1 MFLDDCAP
9 SSAANPISTLDTGRA
24 DREPSLD
31 DLLPVHEVR
40 MRQSITVRRLP
51 ETALAAAQ
59 SLAGEHTPFAWL
71 SRMPRRLGSA
81 PPSRRGAHGGVPVL
95 DRSGQR
101 VLVGLVGRLGD
112 VDATLRPARSIDE
125 LRRFADEGGCRIA
138 FEVRAR
144 PGLGKS
150 SRLTAELR
158 ISAVDEAAERL
169 LRARWRV
176 IGLAAHVAVRSF
188 LGAVRQHVESAIH

>member
-9 SSAANPISTLDTGRA
+9 SSAATPLSTLDTGRA

-31 DLLPVHEVR
+31 DLLPVYEVR
-40 MRQSITVRRLP
+40 MRQSITVRRPP
-51 ETALAAAQ
+51 EAALAAAQ
-59 SLAGEHTPFAWL
+59 MLAGEHTPFGWL
-71 SRMPRRLGSA
+71 SRMPRPLGSA
-81 PPSRRGAHGGVPVL
+81 PRSKRGANGGVPAL
-95 DRSGQR
+95 YRSEQR

-112 VDATLRPARSIDE
+112 VDATLRPACSLDE
-125 LRRFADEGGCRIA
+125 LRRFAEDGGCRIA
-138 FEVRAR
+138 FDVRAR

-150 SRLTAELR
+150 TRLTAELR
-158 ISAVDEAAERL
+158 ISAVDEAAEQV

-188 LGAVRQHVESAIH
+188 LGAVRQHLEAAIH